1 MDGPRVFVTRRI
13 AAQALKQLEG
23 RVQLEV
29 WEGSGPPPRAELE
42 ARMPHLDGLLSLLT
56 DPLDAKMITLAGP
69 NFCVLSQMAVG
80 TDNIDLAA
88 ASARRIPVGHTPG
101 VLTEACADFAMALL
115 LAAARRVVE
124 GDREVRAGIWRPW
137 GPDILVGKDLYGG
150 TLGIVGFG
158 RIGQA
163 VARRAQG
170 FGMRLLVH
178 DLNPDTHLEKSFG
191 IQFVTLPELLR
202 QSDFVSIHVYL
213 SAQTRGMFNAETL
226 GQMKPGAVLVNT
238 ARGPIVEP
246 QALQA
251 ALESGRLS
259 AAALDVFD
267 PEPIPPDS
275 PLLAMPNVIIT
286 PHIASAAGQVR
297 LNMAQI
303 AVENLLLGLA
313 GQPLRFC
320 ANAAALG
327 PA

>member
-23 RVQLEV
+23 RVQMEV
-29 WEGSGPPPRAELE
+29 WEGSEPPPRAELE
-42 ARMPHLDGLLSLLT
+42 ARMPYLDGLLSLLT
-56 DPLDAKMITLAGP
+56 DPLDAQMIALAGP
-69 NFCVLSQMAVG
+69 NFRVLSQMAVG

-115 LAAARRVVE
+115 LAAARRIVE

-178 DLNPDTHLEKSFG
+178 DLNPDTQLEKSFG

-213 SAQTRGMFNAETL
+213 SPQTRGMFNAETL

-251 ALESGRLS
+251 ALESGRLA

-297 LNMAQI
+297 LNMALI

-320 ANAAALG
+320 ANAAALS
-327 PA
+327 PT